1 MDKNPEFQKE
11 KNNEF
16 NPSST
21 SPTQCSVVEPN
32 LIEIS
37 QVKELSLN
45 GQWEKKLNNLIGQYN
60 EKLDKVNQE
69 CEKTIRTQKRSLKK
83 KIKKFDQVIEVLE
96 SYKNSSPA
104 DKWIS
109 RQASNDVNFKKNAYT
124 PEQGNIYFGYIV
136 DRFSGR
142 PIWERTCRFYFSSI
156 DIFFSEAFWNGA
168 SNRVTRNLIALLG
181 VFATLVFT
189 VWLFKEI
196 LKLFSLAL
204 KLAGYLGEPSLM
216 RQNKEVEELQ
226 VEKQKLEKPSVFSK
240 VKKIL
245 SIRGGQIQNHH
256 DFIQFHQ
263 KFLNSVENLE
273 TVIEDNTFIFIFA
286 HQIERKFFEL
296 SASKKLLTKNGKIR
310 TKARKVRTRA
320 GKVLKLTKIYL
331 KRTLI
336 ISMLSVSLL
345 QGANNS
351 VSSLSKYNRSP
362 KEKVTLQNLTN
373 QKFKTFRKFS
383 KKSNENLN
391 VLEEK
396 LFEQTTD
403 PVDLTTESTT
413 DEMKNDFK
421 ENVIETENFK
431 DLKDQKKRLRDEK
444 IKLEK
449 QKRKNKVQNFSKFNV
464 DSEKLFEQTTDP
476 VDLKTESTTDEMKND
491 FKENVIKTENFK
503 DLKDQKKRLR
513 DEKIKLEKQKRKNRV
528 QNFSKFNV
536 DSNEEADC
544 EIYSSQIK
552 ISNQKIRIN

>member
-1 MDKNPEFQKE
+1 M
-11 KNNEF
+11 
-16 NPSST
+16 SILH
-21 SPTQCSVVEPN
+21 V
-32 LIEIS
+32 
-37 QVKELSLN
+37 
-45 GQWEKKLNNLIGQYN
+45 
-60 EKLDKVNQE
+60 
-69 CEKTIRTQKRSLKK
+69 
-83 KIKKFDQVIEVLE
+83 
-96 SYKNSSPA
+96 
-104 DKWIS
+104 
-109 RQASNDVNFKKNAYT
+109 
-124 PEQGNIYFGYIV
+124 
-136 DRFSGR
+136 
-142 PIWERTCRFYFSSI
+142 FYRY
-156 DIFFSEAFWNGA
+156 FFSEAFWNGA

-181 VFATLVFT
+181 IFATLIFT
-189 VWLFKEI
+189 IWFFKEI
-196 LKLFSLAL
+196 LKLFNLAL
-204 KLAGYLGEPSLM
+204 KLAGYLEEPSLM
-216 RQNKEVEELQ
+216 RQNKE

-245 SIRGGQIQNHH
+245 SIRGGQIQNKE

-263 KFLNSVENLE
+263 KFLNYATNLE
-273 TVIEDNTFIFIFA
+273 TVIEDTTFIFIFG

-421 ENVIETENFK
+421 ENVI
-431 DLKDQKKRLRDEK
+431 
-444 IKLEK
+444 
-449 QKRKNKVQNFSKFNV
+449 
-464 DSEKLFEQTTDP
+464 
-476 VDLKTESTTDEMKND
+476 KTQ
-491 FKENVIKTENFK
+491 NFK